1 MTNIILAI
9 VGTLM
14 ALYCLYLTITDKNKY
29 QTIIADVD
37 ANEYFLK
44 DLYYIGF
51 KIFGYRLIDLNSK
64 YFQNKTRQFAEV
76 VGLKQAKKI
85 VLYDVVAEI
94 TYVVLL
100 VPFGFLFAVIMD
112 EPAMILIAIVL
123 AAVLVAYYEY
133 DKTNKIKSRHD
144 TIQREFPHVLSQL
157 ALLVNAGMPLREA
170 IAVSAQKGTGILYT
184 EMQVLVDDMNNGIPD
199 YESFA
204 RFSERCG
211 VDSVKKFS
219 SLIIQNVK
227 KGSAELAYSLRE
239 LSSEVWNTR
248 VSSVKE
254 EGEKASTK
262 LLIPIMM
269 IFLGILVMVAVP
281 MFIGLDFG

>member
-1 MTNIILAI
+1 MTQVVLAL
-9 VGTLM
+9 VGTGL
-14 ALYCLYLTITDKNKY
+14 AVCCLFMTIIDRNKY
-29 QTIIADVD
+29 QPIIEDID
-37 ANEYFLK
+37 SNEYILK
-44 DLYYIGF
+44 DLYYLGF
-51 KIFGYRLIDLNSK
+51 MIFSLKFIDLNSK
-64 YFQNKTRQFAEV
+64 YFQDKTRRFAEV
-76 VGLKQAKKI
+76 VGMKAAKKI

-94 TYVVLL
+94 TFVVLL
-100 VPFGFLFAVIMD
+100 VPFGFLFAVIMN
-112 EPAMILIAIVL
+112 EPAMILVAIAL
-123 AAVLVAYYEY
+123 AVVLVAYYEY
-133 DKTNKIKSRHD
+133 DKSDKIKKRHD

-204 RFSERCG
+204 RFSDRCG

-227 KGSAELAYSLRE
+227 KGSAELAFSLRE
-239 LSSEVWNTR
+239 LSGEVWRTR

-254 EGEKASTK
+254 EGEKASTR

-269 IFLGILVMVAVP
+269 IFIGILVMVAVP